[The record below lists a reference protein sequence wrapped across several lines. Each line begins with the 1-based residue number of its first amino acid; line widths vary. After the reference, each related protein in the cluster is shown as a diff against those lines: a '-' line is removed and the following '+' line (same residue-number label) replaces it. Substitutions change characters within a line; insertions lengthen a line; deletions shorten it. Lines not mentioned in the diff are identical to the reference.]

1 MGWREGLAV
10 ARRADLSVGV
20 LMENLASVFGDS
32 RLIEESG
39 DGLRLTYREAAE
51 LVARQSAA
59 IRQQIGR
66 GDRVVISVPN
76 GYLLFLLCLAVARA
90 GGVAVPVNP
99 KMSEAEIDHVISD
112 SEAALVLKHDP
123 ADDGSDGDGTAVAVE
138 PQDLAMLFY
147 TSGTTGKPKG
157 AELTHRALVRA
168 VPGLVRAG
176 LLRQFHRDEAVTGM
190 PVAHIA
196 GFTVLISMAA
206 CGVPIYL
213 LTHFRP
219 NEALDAIQSRRATAF
234 IGVPA
239 MYRMMVEAGAEQ
251 RDLKSVRLWS
261 SGADVMPTEL
271 AQTFQRL
278 GGLATLP
285 VLDRTVGLAAFVD
298 GYGMVELGGG
308 VASRVFPP
316 GLPLPIPALV
326 RPMRGNKL
334 RVVDDA
340 GKPARRGQVGELE
353 VKGRGVMRGYHGREE
368 ATTEAMTP
376 DGWLRTG
383 DLARERLGGFFE
395 FAGRKKDV
403 IKHGGYSV
411 FAVEVEEALAE
422 HPSVL
427 EAAVLGLPD
436 ERKGEVPVAVVRVQD
451 GVSPDE
457 AELIAWAKERLA
469 DYKVPGQILFVD
481 ELPRTGTEKVQK
493 AKLKELFGAG
503 R

>member
-1 MGWREGLAV
+1 
-10 ARRADLSVGV
+10 
-20 LMENLASVFGDS
+20 
-32 RLIEESG
+32 
-39 DGLRLTYREAAE
+39 
-51 LVARQSAA
+51 
-59 IRQQIGR
+59 
-66 GDRVVISVPN
+66 
-76 GYLLFLLCLAVARA
+76 
-90 GGVAVPVNP
+90 
-99 KMSEAEIDHVISD
+99 
-112 SEAALVLKHDP
+112 
-123 ADDGSDGDGTAVAVE
+123 
-138 PQDLAMLFY
+138 
-147 TSGTTGKPKG
+147 
-157 AELTHRALVRA
+157 
-168 VPGLVRAG
+168 
-176 LLRQFHRDEAVTGM
+176 
-190 PVAHIA
+190 
-196 GFTVLISMAA
+196 
-206 CGVPIYL
+206 
-213 LTHFRP
+213 
-219 NEALDAIQSRRATAF
+219 
-234 IGVPA
+234 
-239 MYRMMVEAGAEQ
+239 
-251 RDLKSVRLWS
+251 
-261 SGADVMPTEL
+261 MPTEL